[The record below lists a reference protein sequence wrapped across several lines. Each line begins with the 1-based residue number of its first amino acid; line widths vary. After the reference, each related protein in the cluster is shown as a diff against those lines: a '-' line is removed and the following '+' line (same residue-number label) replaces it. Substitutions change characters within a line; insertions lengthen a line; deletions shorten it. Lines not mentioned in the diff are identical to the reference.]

1 MIRQDFLGLSSQEP
15 RRVVSFPASQ
25 SLHASTASTP
35 GAISTGIPRLDEAI
49 CPRSTDETASDSV
62 PATKGIPRGHVTEV
76 FGPPGVGKTSLA
88 LSLAC
93 NALQEE
99 GPGKVVWIDTGSPLP
114 RPRLREMLLK
124 STNKTSSKQTP
135 DDLANNLVYLRAPTL
150 PHLLALI
157 LHPPQDFPPEETKLL
172 IIDSASALFPPYFPN
187 PSELRARLAQS
198 KVTDKAQIH
207 WLTNRKWNV
216 LSELASSLVRLA
228 TTRRLAVLTVN
239 QAHTKIRG
247 HPRATLCPVLAGGA
261 WEASVYTRI
270 VLYWDFSTG
279 DGEDADGAPRATRF
293 AEVTKRAG
301 RLLAV
306 RAEENIVPFRVESD
320 GLYALDETPAPCA
333 VADEPVDVP
342 SANQRK
348 RKVDEIA
355 DSQDEDDS
363 DGEFG
368 WTEGDDAGLLEGD
381 E

>member
-1 MIRQDFLGLSSQEP
+1 MIRQEFLGLSSQEP
-15 RRVVSFPASQ
+15 RRVISFPASQ
-25 SLHASTASTP
+25 SLHASTASTL

-49 CPRSTDETASDSV
+49 CPGSADETAASDSV

-76 FGPPGVGKTSLA
+76 FGPPGVGKTFLA
-88 LSLAC
+88 LSLVC

-124 STNKTSSKQTP
+124 SIDTKSSQKTP
-135 DDLANNLVYLRAPTL
+135 EDLANNLVYLRAPTL

-157 LHPPQDFPPEETKLL
+157 LHPPQDFPPDETKLL

-198 KVTDKAQIH
+198 RVNDKAQIN

-216 LSELASSLVRLA
+216 VSELASSLVRLA
-228 TTRRLAVLTVN
+228 TTRRLAILAVN

-261 WEASVYTRI
+261 WEASVYTRL
-270 VLYWDFSTG
+270 VLYWDFLMG
-279 DGEDADGAPRATRF
+279 DGDADGAPRAVRF

-306 RAEENIVPFRVESD
+306 RAEENIVPFRVGSD
-320 GLYALDETPAPCA
+320 GLYALDEAPNPCA
-333 VADEPVDVP
+333 VAEEPVDVP
-342 SANQRK
+342 SASQRK
-348 RKVDEIA
+348 RKVEEIA
-355 DSQDEDDS
+355 DSQDEDS

-368 WTEGDDAGLLEGD
+368 WTEGDDAGLLEGN